1 MMPDTALSTD
11 PADGGA
17 PSEIGT
23 VTAEYIAADLRPL
36 AFPVAALNFDAG
48 NARVHDAESVR
59 AIQDSYVRHGQLKAV
74 VAKRQYRGVRNA
86 VLAGNGGL
94 AAARA
99 LGWTHL
105 AVVWLD
111 DHLSDDNAR
120 DFAYR
125 DNLTQEASR
134 WDADQLRAD
143 ADVGLDLLALGF
155 DGASLVNLLGADAPT
170 PRFEPEAPTHR
181 LDELA
186 DNVTCPACGHSW
198 HQERR

>member
-1 MMPDTALSTD
+1 MTNLPGSITD
-11 PADGGA
+11 SQEHGNKSD
-17 PSEIGT
+17 IGT
-23 VTAEYIAADLRPL
+23 VTVDHIAPDLRLL
-36 AFPVAALNFDAG
+36 AFPVSALNFDPS

-59 AIQDSYVRHGQLKAV
+59 AIQASYIRHGQLKAV

-94 AAARA
+94 AASRS

-111 DHLSDDNAR
+111 DTLSDDDAR

-125 DNLTQEASR
+125 DNLTQEESR

-155 DGASLVNLLGADAPT
+155 DSAALVELLDADAPA
-170 PRFEPEAPTHR
+170 PEFEPTGTECR
-181 LDELA
+181 LDELQPHCR
-186 DNVTCPACGHSW
+186 TCTCRS
-198 HQERR
+198 